1 MGTDYRQKA
10 TFPGSISKCVYIFVE
25 NLLTPLDWWC
35 NLSGIWEKTK
45 STSGKET
52 KAMKDIFL
60 LQQDTMFIVAI
71 LHLS

>member
-1 MGTDYRQKA
+1 MGTDHRQKA